1 MKYNKELTIMK
12 KYNSP
17 EIEIIVLS
25 AEDIITLSVDLGID
39 NEDYAVFIA

>member
-1 MKYNKELTIMK
+1 MK

-25 AEDIITLSVDLGID
+25 ANDIITVSIDLGVD